1 MERTARDCQWVLLLL
16 LAAVANYARG
26 EEPAPMVTQPVQ
38 ESVVGKIPALRVMTW
53 NIQYGEDQ
61 GEKANGWPDR
71 KGILREILL
80 REKPDIL
87 CVQEALKNQIEFLE
101 KLFPEHK
108 RIGVG
113 RDDGKDAG
121 EFCAIFY
128 DAKRLEATESG
139 TFWLSETPDKPS
151 LCWTDRYNRTC
162 AWGRFRDKLEN
173 KKFLLFNAHFPL
185 NSSARLKSAKLF
197 TKKIREEKSS
207 DPIALMGDFNC
218 GPGSKEWRYFAW
230 AGLVNSETAAGEP
243 FLRKTFMYANAPI
256 STLDAIFVGKG
267 WGVRGHKVIEDAVE
281 KHYASDHYGVEA
293 LLSLSGPSV
302 RIDNVDPKKLG
313 FMSDPLAEPEEKSGE
328 PAKEDVGK
336 TGQR

>member
-1 MERTARDCQWVLLLL
+1 MVLA
-16 LAAVANYARG
+16 LACAARG
-26 EEPAPMVTQPVQ
+26 EEPAPVPDDVEVQ
-38 ESVVGKIPALRVMTW
+38 RPDNTVVEHTPGLRVLTW

-71 KGILREILL
+71 KRILKELLL
-80 REKPDIL
+80 REKPDLL
-87 CVQEALKNQIEFLE
+87 CVQEALKNQVEFIE

-113 RDDGKDAG
+113 RDDGKEAG

-151 LCWTDRYNRTC
+151 RCWTDNYNRTC
-162 AWGRFRDKLEN
+162 VWARFRDKLEN
-173 KKFLLFNAHFPL
+173 KKCLLFNTHFPM
-185 NSSARLKSAKLF
+185 NSAARLKSAKLF
-197 TKKIREEKSS
+197 TKKIREEKSN
-207 DPIALMGDFNC
+207 DPIALVGDFNC
-218 GPGSKEWRYFAW
+218 APGSKEWRFFAW
-230 AGLVNSETAAGEP
+230 AGLVNSETAAGEA
-243 FLRKTFMYANAPI
+243 FLRKTFMYSGVPI

-267 WGVRGHKVIEDAVE
+267 WGVRGHKVVEDAVE
-281 KHYASDHYGVEA
+281 KHFASDHFGVEA

-313 FMSDPLAEPEEKSGE
+313 FQGDPLAEPEEKTGA
-328 PAKEDVGK
+328 PAKDDAGK